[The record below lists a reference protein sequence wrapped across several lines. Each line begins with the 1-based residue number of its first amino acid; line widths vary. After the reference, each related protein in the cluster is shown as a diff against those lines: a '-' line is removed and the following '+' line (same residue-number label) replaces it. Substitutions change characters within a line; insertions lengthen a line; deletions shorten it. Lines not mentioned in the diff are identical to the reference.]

1 MNKKI
6 LVITGIIMIL
16 FANLSVCFASSDL
29 RIVEK
34 EYTVDYKMADEFYN
48 SIEKNIIEDKVGY
61 ELNNIERKD
70 NFKTLTKE
78 KEIIEEKVTNTNNLE
93 EVIKLFNDTKDI
105 EEDSYVGTLTRD
117 NSSLKVEIK
126 DSYQEE
132 YKVYLQKNYDN
143 VLSNELN
150 DIPKLITQNGAT
162 YYLVNP
168 VWNVTKTENVSDG
181 EVPVKYDGI
190 MYYEGIKTKTIIT
203 SYLATIKYEGV
214 LEKEVPDTTT
224 FTVTYKEVKEYSNIV
239 SAIAGTTGFIFVSGI
254 ILLNLKNV
262 KIYNLQNG
270 EYKLVK
276 KLYLNKDKKLF
287 INITPTK
294 KEDRIYKILLSKT
307 LYKAVKGKNIK
318 IKYYDRQQ
326 NYNIQNREFEVMI

>member
-16 FANLSVCFASSDL
+16 LANLSVCFASSDL

-61 ELNNIERKD
+61 ELNNIERTD
-70 NFKTLTKE
+70 NFKTLTRE

-105 EEDSYVGTLTRD
+105 EEDSYVGILKRD

-143 VLSNELN
+143 VSSNELN
-150 DIPKLITQNGAT
+150 DIPKKITQNGTT

-168 VWNVTKTENVSDG
+168 VWNVAKTENISDG

-190 MYYEGIKTKTIIT
+190 MYYEAIKTKTIIT
-203 SYLATIKYEGV
+203 SYLATIKYDGV
-214 LEKEVPDTTT
+214 LEKEVPNTTT
-224 FTVTYKEVKEYSNIV
+224 FTVTYKEVKEYGNIV

-254 ILLNLKNV
+254 VLLNLKNV

-276 KLYLNKDKKLF
+276 KLHLNKDKKLF
-287 INITPTK
+287 INLTPTK
-294 KEDRIYKILLSKT
+294 KEDRIYKIVLAKS

>member
-1 MNKKI
+1 
-6 LVITGIIMIL
+6 MIL
-16 FANLSVCFASSDL
+16 LANLSVCFASSDL

-61 ELNNIERKD
+61 ELNNIERTD
-70 NFKTLTKE
+70 NFKTLTRE

-105 EEDSYVGTLTRD
+105 EEDSYVGILKRD

-143 VLSNELN
+143 VSSNELN
-150 DIPKLITQNGAT
+150 DIPKQISKNGTT

-190 MYYEGIKTKTIIT
+190 MYYEGIKTKTIVI
-203 SYLATIKYEGV
+203 SYLATIKYDGV
-214 LEKEVPDTTT
+214 LEKEVPNTTT
-224 FTVTYKEVKEYSNIV
+224 FTVKYKEVKEYGNIV
-239 SAIAGTTGFIFVSGI
+239 SAIAGTTGFVFVSGI

-276 KLYLNKDKKLF
+276 KLHLNKDKKLF
-287 INITPTK
+287 INLTPTK
-294 KEDRIYKILLSKT
+294 NEARIYKIVLSKS

>member
-16 FANLSVCFASSDL
+16 LANLSVCFASSDL

-61 ELNNIERKD
+61 ELNNIERTD
-70 NFKTLTKE
+70 NFKTLTRE

-105 EEDSYVGTLTRD
+105 EEDDYVGTLKRD

-143 VLSNELN
+143 VSSNELN
-150 DIPKLITQNGAT
+150 DIPKQITQNGTT

-168 VWNVTKTENVSDG
+168 VWNVAKTENISDG

-203 SYLATIKYEGV
+203 SYLATIKYDGV
-214 LEKEVPDTTT
+214 LEKEVPNTTT
-224 FTVTYKEVKEYSNIV
+224 FTVTYKEVKEYGNIV
-239 SAIAGTTGFIFVSGI
+239 SAIAGTTGLVFVSGI

-276 KLYLNKDKKLF
+276 KLHLNKDKKLF
-287 INITPTK
+287 INLTPTK
-294 KEDRIYKILLSKT
+294 NEDRIYKIVLSKS

>member
-6 LVITGIIMIL
+6 VVITGIIMIL
-16 FANLSVCFASSDL
+16 LANLSVCFASSDL

-61 ELNNIERKD
+61 ELNNIERTD
-70 NFKTLTKE
+70 NFKTLKRE

-105 EEDSYVGTLTRD
+105 EEDSYVGILKRD

-126 DSYQEE
+126 DSYQEK

-143 VLSNELN
+143 VSSNELN
-150 DIPKLITQNGAT
+150 DIPKQITQNGIT

-168 VWNVTKTENVSDG
+168 VWNVAKTENVSDG
-181 EVPVKYDGI
+181 ELPVKYDGI

-203 SYLATIKYEGV
+203 SYLATIKYDGV
-214 LEKEVPDTTT
+214 LEKEVPNTTT
-224 FTVTYKEVKEYSNIV
+224 FTVTYKEVKEYVNIV
-239 SAIAGTTGFIFVSGI
+239 SSIAGTNGFVFVSGI

-276 KLYLNKDKKLF
+276 KLHLNKDKKLF
-287 INITPTK
+287 INLTPTYQLVNTK
-294 KEDRIYKILLSKT
+294 
-307 LYKAVKGKNIK
+307 
-318 IKYYDRQQ
+318 
-326 NYNIQNREFEVMI
+326 

>member
-1 MNKKI
+1 
-6 LVITGIIMIL
+6 MIL
-16 FANLSVCFASSDL
+16 LANLSVCFASSDL

-70 NFKTLTKE
+70 NFKTLTRE

-105 EEDSYVGTLTRD
+105 EEDSYVGILKRD

-143 VLSNELN
+143 VSSNELN
-150 DIPKLITQNGAT
+150 DIPKKITQNGTT

-168 VWNVTKTENVSDG
+168 VWNVAKTENISNG

-203 SYLATIKYEGV
+203 SYLATIKYDGV
-214 LEKEVPDTTT
+214 LEKEVPNTTT
-224 FTVTYKEVKEYSNIV
+224 FTVTYKEVKEYGNIV

-254 ILLNLKNV
+254 VLLNLKNV

-276 KLYLNKDKKLF
+276 KLHLNKDKKLF
-287 INITPTK
+287 INLTPTK
-294 KEDRIYKILLSKT
+294 KEDRIYKIVLAKS
-307 LYKAVKGKNIK
+307 LYKSVKGKNIK

>member
-6 LVITGIIMIL
+6 VVITGIIMIL
-16 FANLSVCFASSDL
+16 LANLSVCFASSDL

-61 ELNNIERKD
+61 KLNNIERTD
-70 NFKTLTKE
+70 NFKTLTRE

-105 EEDSYVGTLTRD
+105 EEDSYVGILKRD

-126 DSYQEE
+126 DSYQEK

-143 VLSNELN
+143 VSSNELN
-150 DIPKLITQNGAT
+150 DIPKQITQNGIT

-168 VWNVTKTENVSDG
+168 VWNVAKTENVSDG
-181 EVPVKYDGI
+181 ELPVKYDGI

-203 SYLATIKYEGV
+203 SYLATIKYDGV
-214 LEKEVPDTTT
+214 LEKEVPNTTT
-224 FTVTYKEVKEYSNIV
+224 FTVTYKEVKEYVNIV
-239 SAIAGTTGFIFVSGI
+239 SSIAGTNGFVFVSGI

-276 KLYLNKDKKLF
+276 KLHLNKDKKLF
-287 INITPTK
+287 INLTPTYQLVNTK
-294 KEDRIYKILLSKT
+294 
-307 LYKAVKGKNIK
+307 
-318 IKYYDRQQ
+318 
-326 NYNIQNREFEVMI
+326 

>member
-1 MNKKI
+1 
-6 LVITGIIMIL
+6 MIL
-16 FANLSVCFASSDL
+16 LANLSVCFASSDL

-34 EYTVDYKMADEFYN
+34 EYTVDYKKADEFYN

-70 NFKTLTKE
+70 NFKTLTRE

-105 EEDSYVGTLTRD
+105 EEDDYVGTLKRD
-117 NSSLKVEIK
+117 NSSLKIEIN

-143 VLSNELN
+143 VSSNELN
-150 DIPKLITQNGAT
+150 DIPKQITQNGTT

-168 VWNVTKTENVSDG
+168 VWNVAKTENVSDG

-203 SYLATIKYEGV
+203 SYLATIKYDGV
-214 LEKEVPDTTT
+214 LEKEVPNTTT
-224 FTVTYKEVKEYSNIV
+224 FTVTYKEVKEYWNIV
-239 SAIAGTTGFIFVSGI
+239 SAIAGTTGFIFASGI
-254 ILLNLKNV
+254 ILLNIKNV

-276 KLYLNKDKKLF
+276 KLRLTKDKKLF
-287 INITPTK
+287 INLTPTK
-294 KEDRIYKILLSKT
+294 KEDRIYKIVLSKS
-307 LYKAVKGKNIK
+307 LYKAVKGKNVK

>member
-16 FANLSVCFASSDL
+16 LANLSVCFASSDL

-70 NFKTLTKE
+70 NFKTLTRE

-105 EEDSYVGTLTRD
+105 EEDSYVGILKRD

-143 VLSNELN
+143 VSSNELN
-150 DIPKLITQNGAT
+150 DIPKKITQNGTT

-168 VWNVTKTENVSDG
+168 VWNVAKTENISNG

-203 SYLATIKYEGV
+203 SYLATIKYDGV
-214 LEKEVPDTTT
+214 LEKEVPNTTT
-224 FTVTYKEVKEYSNIV
+224 FTVTYKEVKEYGNIV

-254 ILLNLKNV
+254 VLLNLKNV

-276 KLYLNKDKKLF
+276 KLHLNKDKKLF
-287 INITPTK
+287 INLTPTK
-294 KEDRIYKILLSKT
+294 KEDRIYKIVLAKS
-307 LYKAVKGKNIK
+307 LYKSVKGKNIK

>member
-16 FANLSVCFASSDL
+16 LANLSVCFASSDL
-29 RIVEK
+29 KILKK

-48 SIEKNIIEDKVGY
+48 SIEKNMIEDQIGY
-61 ELNNIERKD
+61 QLNDIERKD
-70 NFKTLTKE
+70 NFKTLTRE
-78 KEIIEEKVTNTNNLE
+78 KEIIEKKVTNTNKLE
-93 EVIKLFNDTKDI
+93 EVLKLFNDTKDI

-143 VLSNELN
+143 VSSNELN
-150 DIPKLITQNGAT
+150 DIPKQITQNGTT

-168 VWNVTKTENVSDG
+168 VWNVSKIENVSDG

-203 SYLATIKYEGV
+203 SYLATIKYDGV
-214 LEKEVPDTTT
+214 LEKEVPDTTI
-224 FTVTYKEVKEYSNIV
+224 FTVTYKEVKEYANIV
-239 SAIAGTTGFIFVSGI
+239 SAIAGTTGLVFVSGI

-276 KLYLNKDKKLF
+276 KLHLNKDKKLF
-287 INITPTK
+287 INLTSTK
-294 KEDRIYKILLSKT
+294 KEGRIYKIVLAKS

-318 IKYYDRQQ
+318 IKYYDRHQS
-326 NYNIQNREFEVMI
+326 YNIQNREFEVMI